1 MFTAFVQ
8 VSAQARS
15 SIEDISYDD
24 LLSGGFHLP
33 ITKGIYVYRY
43 IIWFVLGSHGMMK
56 VNRTVVM
63 KQQGDQVSSATCD
76 IPPRPLSYRLPSHA
90 YMSHSSCNLF
100 ARPDPSSRILNCMSR
115 VLWCLCPLSER
126 SLTGVLAVSRML
138 LASLTMADPYGG

>member
-8 VSAQARS
+8 VSSQARS

-24 LLSGGFHLP
+24 LISVGLHLP

-43 IIWFVLGSHGMMK
+43 IIWFVLGSYGMMK

-90 YMSHSSCNLF
+90 YMSHSSWNLF
-100 ARPDPSSRILNCMSR
+100 ARPDPSLRILNCMSR
-115 VLWCLCPLSER
+115 GLCPLSER
-126 SLTGVLAVSRML
+126 SLTLAFAVTRML
-138 LASLTMADPYGG
+138 LASLTTADPYGG